1 MKFLNSI
8 TLFITILAFTFT
20 GCKEDKPAET
30 GSITFTVANEVDGQ
44 PIQLGQMAYTNAAG
58 NQYRVDLLK
67 YYISNFTLIKD
78 DSTEYNIG
86 NHDLIDAADAA
97 TCTIDAKNIPNGNY
111 IGLRITLGID
121 SVYNHT
127 GDQEGDLNPMY
138 GMLWTWN
145 TGYIFF
151 KHEGSFVNSSSQ
163 TQNLL
168 FHYGTDKARTNVYF
182 PLQALQINGNMRKI
196 NLLFNLNTLYA
207 TPNVINFNVNN
218 NHQSSGQADASWL
231 NQMKA
236 NFAQSFSVKS
246 VE

>member
-1 MKFLNSI
+1 
-8 TLFITILAFTFT
+8 
-20 GCKEDKPAET
+20 
-30 GSITFTVANEVDGQ
+30 
-44 PIQLGQMAYTNAAG
+44 
-58 NQYRVDLLK
+58 
-67 YYISNFTLIKD
+67 
-78 DSTEYNIG
+78 
-86 NHDLIDAADAA
+86 
-97 TCTIDAKNIPNGNY
+97 
-111 IGLRITLGID
+111 
-121 SVYNHT
+121 
-127 GDQEGDLNPMY
+127 MY

-151 KHEGSFVNSSSQ
+151 KHEGSFVNSNSQ

-168 FHYGTDKARTNVYF
+168 FHYGTDKARTNVNF

-207 TPNVINFNVNN
+207 APNVINFNVNN

-236 NFAQSFSVKS
+236 NFAQSFSLKS